1 MVCCFLYYLR
11 IYNFKNFV
19 SIEMIDV
26 EIYFSNINLVCID
39 IEYVVLLLV
48 YC

>member
-11 IYNFKNFV
+11 IYNFKNFE
-19 SIEMIDV
+19 SIEVIVV